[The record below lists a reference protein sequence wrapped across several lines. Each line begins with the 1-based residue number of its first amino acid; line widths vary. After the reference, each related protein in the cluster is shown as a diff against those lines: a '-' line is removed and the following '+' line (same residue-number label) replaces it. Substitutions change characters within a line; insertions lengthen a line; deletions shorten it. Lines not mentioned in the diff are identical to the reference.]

1 MARKKK
7 ELPLLEQITITDVAA
22 EGKALARVNDMVVF
36 VPYVVPGDVVDLQVK
51 RKKHSYAEAVAVK
64 FHEYSP
70 LRSEPFCKHFGV
82 CGGCKWQCLKYEE
95 QLRYKQKQVTDNLTR
110 IGKVEL
116 PEISPIL
123 GSEKTERYRNK
134 LEFTFS
140 NKRWLTQEEI
150 NQLDACQ
157 EFRSSGVA
165 GVQTNATTDDDVNE
179 NPTNGLSSALLSEAK
194 TPELLNSPINRNA
207 VGFHIPGAFDKVL
220 AIDECHLMDDICN
233 RIRNG
238 VRDYAYAH
246 NLTFFDLRS
255 QEGMLRN
262 MMIRIADGDAC
273 QEFRSSGVAGVQ
285 TNATTD
291 DIVNENSANGL
302 SSALLSE
309 AKTPELLNSKK
320 FNGLMVVMQFKIVDP
335 SEEVKMKQL
344 LQFMADTWP
353 EITSL
358 IYVINN
364 KCNDTIGDLPIHVFK
379 GDDHIIEEMEGLK
392 FKVGPKSF
400 YQTNS
405 RQAYNL
411 YKVARE
417 FAGLTGDELVYDLYT
432 GTGTI
437 ANFVSRKARQVIGIE
452 YVPEAIEDAKV
463 NSAINGIDNTLFF
476 AGDMKDILNQEFIN
490 EYGRPD
496 VIITDP
502 PRAGMHGD
510 VIDTILFAEPRR
522 IVYVS
527 CNPATQARDL
537 SLLDV
542 KYRVTRVQPV
552 DMFPHT
558 HHVENVVLLELK

>member
-7 ELPLLEQITITDVAA
+7 ELPLLEQVTITDVAA

-110 IGKVEL
+110 IGKIEL

-123 GSEKTERYRNK
+123 GSEQTREYRNK

-140 NKRWLTQEEI
+140 NKRWLTQEEVEKDFKYE
-150 NQLDACQ
+150 QM
-157 EFRSSGVA
+157 
-165 GVQTNATTDDDVNE
+165 
-179 NPTNGLSSALLSEAK
+179 
-194 TPELLNSPINRNA
+194 NA

-238 VRDYAYAH
+238 VRDYAYEH

-262 MMIRIADGDAC
+262 MMIRIAEDEND
-273 QEFRSSGVAGVQ
+273 RS
-285 TNATTD
+285 
-291 DIVNENSANGL
+291 I
-302 SSALLSE
+302 
-309 AKTPELLNSKK
+309 K
-320 FNGLMVVMQFKIVDP
+320 GLMLVMQFRIVDP
-335 SEEVKMKQL
+335 SEEAQMLQL
-344 LQFMADTWP
+344 LQYMADTWP

-364 KCNDTIGDLPIHVFK
+364 KCNDTIGDLPIYVFK
-379 GDDHIIEEMEGLK
+379 GEDHIIEEMEGLK

-411 YKVARE
+411 YKVTRE

-437 ANFVSRKARQVIGIE
+437 ANFVSRKARKVIGIE

-502 PRAGMHGD
+502 PRAGMHND
-510 VIDTILFAEPRR
+510 VIDTILFAEPKR

-542 KYRVTRVQPV
+542 KYKVLKVQPV

-558 HHVENVVLLELK
+558 HHVENVVLLELKD

>member
-7 ELPLLEQITITDVAA
+7 ELPLLEKVTITDVAA

-95 QLRYKQKQVTDNLTR
+95 QIRYKQKQVTDNLVR
-110 IGKVEL
+110 IGKIEL

-123 GSEKTERYRNK
+123 GSEQTERYRNK

-140 NKRWLTQEEI
+140 NKRWLTQEEVEKDFKYD
-150 NQLDACQ
+150 QM
-157 EFRSSGVA
+157 
-165 GVQTNATTDDDVNE
+165 
-179 NPTNGLSSALLSEAK
+179 
-194 TPELLNSPINRNA
+194 NA

-238 VRDYAYAH
+238 VRDYAYEQG
-246 NLTFFDLRS
+246 LTFFDLRS

-262 MMIRIADGDAC
+262 MMIRIAEDEHDH
-273 QEFRSSGVAGVQ
+273 S
-285 TNATTD
+285 
-291 DIVNENSANGL
+291 I
-302 SSALLSE
+302 
-309 AKTPELLNSKK
+309 K
-320 FNGLMVVMQFKIVDP
+320 GLMVVMQFKIVAP
-335 SEEVKMKQL
+335 EEEVQMKQL

-379 GDDHIIEEMEGLK
+379 GEDHIIEEMEGLK

-411 YKVARE
+411 YKVTRE

-463 NSAINGIDNTLFF
+463 NSAINGIGNTLFF

-490 EYGRPD
+490 QYGRPD

-502 PRAGMHGD
+502 PRAGMHND
-510 VIDTILFAEPRR
+510 VIDTILFAEPKR

-542 KYRVTRVQPV
+542 KYKVLKVQPV

-558 HHVENVVLLELK
+558 HHVENVVLLELKD